1 MGELTFDKAKESYIF
16 ECQKVGL
23 VPLHV
28 TTMVYDKYSEKYTL
42 SNSENGDFADLE
54 PNGRVCAM
62 HWNTTR

>member
-1 MGELTFDKAKESYIF
+1 MFDLTFDKAKEAYIY